1 MAESFFWKEV
11 ENLKCPP
18 ISRCPFSGDKGS
30 VQVFADKLVGMETF
44 LLRDPYLKFEQS
56 VLTRVLYKLSAS
68 LRRNKHYQYLKMVEK
83 TLCKLA
89 RLELVTAVS
98 HVSSCCPSCKDG
110 SAGGAAVLMPS
121 RQLVEFLLVKLLG
134 AAELTKRTISLCA
147 EAFILI
153 AQQITRSLFLAANCT
168 LLSITSRLW
177 ALLKSLQEQLQEWY
191 SFIRPWV
198 DKLQGTQVQWLPE
211 GVELP
216 LDLGEWLAPEEDTTQ
231 QQSRMQT
238 SLSSINP
245 KALGFLDHLFTSPVP
260 SPDDRDCPTDPNS
273 STTDTS
279 ATEKPVSFKKSKVT
293 PVAQSTPAYGS
304 PFLTEEGLPNDVEM
318 DLGEPVWSD
327 VSSIRNRSSR
337 HMQEDIVVPPT
348 KLNFGEDSGEND
360 SREESSKS
368 AGKRKKQTKKE
379 ADAKMDNLED
389 VTHPAKKRK
398 RDRDTKEM
406 KEDKAM
412 EFVQN
417 LVKGKKRNAKEGNIQ
432 ETQCKKSKSKSREE
446 VENTQKERTLYFPT
460 EEDTPS
466 KKKRNKK
473 TKAKV
478 STKDDET
485 DSHKPLNKQDD
496 LRVETCKRKQLDKDI
511 EISSTS
517 RGKECMV
524 NSSSTFEDLSK
535 CCELMSKKVQE
546 EDAVAKL
553 QKLSLKIKKCAKME
567 SKGKMV
573 KFDLKHMKSKVLRLA
588 QTVGQLEQST
598 PVEKS
603 EKEVRH
609 LQAVGFKDSSGLMKK
624 GQDTTFSNI
633 TENAKG
639 TTAFLSPENANT
651 SPVVPSKP
659 IQVTPELSLDKK
671 QDVKVKK
678 KKKRAGKGG
687 VKKEKKAEDNLF
699 AKDDVLLNKKKK
711 ACSLNDIDEIDD
723 IFRGLD

>member
-30 VQVFADKLVGMETF
+30 VHVFADKVVGMETF

-98 HVSSCCPSCKDG
+98 HVSSCCPSYKDG
-110 SAGGAAVLMPS
+110 STGGAAVLMPS

-147 EAFILI
+147 EAFVLI

-177 ALLKSLQEQLQEWY
+177 ALLKSFQEQLKEWY

-198 DKLQGTQVQWLPE
+198 DRLQGTQVQWLPE
-211 GVELP
+211 GVKLP
-216 LDLGEWLAPEEDTTQ
+216 LDLGEWFSPEEDTTQ

-238 SLSSINP
+238 SLSSISP

-260 SPDDRDCPTDPNS
+260 SPDDRDCPTDLDAS
-273 STTDTS
+273 STIDAST
-279 ATEKPVSFKKSKVT
+279 TEKPVSFKKSKVT
-293 PVAQSTPAYGS
+293 PVAQSTPVYGS
-304 PFLTEEGLPNDVEM
+304 PFLTEEGLSNDLEM

-327 VSSIRNRSSR
+327 ISSIRNRSSR
-337 HMQEDIVVPPT
+337 HMQENIVVPPT
-348 KLNFGEDSGEND
+348 KLNFGEDRGESD
-360 SREESSKS
+360 SHVESSKS
-368 AGKRKKQTKKE
+368 ARKRKKQTKKE
-379 ADAKMDNLED
+379 ADAKVENLED
-389 VTHPAKKRK
+389 VSRPAKKRK
-398 RDRDTKEM
+398 SDRDTKE
-406 KEDKAM
+406 KREDETM

-417 LVKGKKRNAKEGNIQ
+417 LVEGKKRKAKDGNIQ
-432 ETQCKKSKSKSREE
+432 ETQCKKSKSQSREE

-478 STKDDET
+478 STKDVET
-485 DSHKPLNKQDD
+485 DSHKPLNKQDHF
-496 LRVETCKRKQLDKDI
+496 RTETCEGKHLDKDVEVSGTASI
-511 EISSTS
+511 E

-535 CCELMSKKVQE
+535 CCQLMSEKVQE
-546 EDAVAKL
+546 EEAKAKL

-567 SKGKMV
+567 SKGKMM

-588 QTVGQLEQST
+588 QTMGQLEQST
-598 PVEKS
+598 PIERS
-603 EKEVRH
+603 EKEVRN
-609 LQAVGFKDSSGLMKK
+609 LQAIDFKDSSGLMKK
-624 GQDTTFSNI
+624 GQDTTFSTI
-633 TENAKG
+633 TRNAKG
-639 TTAFLSPENANT
+639 TTAILSPENANI
-651 SPVVPSKP
+651 SPAIHNKATK
-659 IQVTPELSLDKK
+659 VTPELSTDKK
-671 QDVKVKK
+671 QDVIVKK
-678 KKKRAGKGG
+678 KKKAGKGT
-687 VKKEKKAEDNLF
+687 VKKEKKAETNLF
-699 AKDDVLLNKKKK
+699 AKDDVLLNKKK
-711 ACSLNDIDEIDD
+711 ACSLDEIDD